1 MWPRPALAICHP
13 VANFNGS
20 RSTIE
25 LNYQSMARAQGSRPG
40 SKIGGGPKKKGQH
53 NQIDCIYFD
62 TKANNIHNGHTSS
75 TNPPNIFGTW
85 VGFGFLFFAASI

>member
-1 MWPRPALAICHP
+1 MWPGPALAICHP

-40 SKIGGGPKKKGQH
+40 SKIGGGPKKKRTAQS
-53 NQIDCIYFD
+53 N
-62 TKANNIHNGHTSS
+62 
-75 TNPPNIFGTW
+75 
-85 VGFGFLFFAASI
+85 